1 MEPKPA
7 DSPLKELS
15 QIDPQRA
22 AHLAELFQALSDQS
36 RVLIISALV
45 NGPKNVSSIAE
56 ETGFSE
62 SSVSHY
68 LRGVRLLRLVKTEK
82 QGRNVFYH
90 IDDQHVLDIL
100 TCGYD
105 HVAHSFR

>member
-1 MEPKPA
+1 MELEPT

-22 AHLAELFQALSDQS
+22 VHLAELFQALSDQS
-36 RVLIISALV
+36 RVLIIAVLV

-62 SSVSHY
+62 SSVSHH
-68 LRGVRLLRLVKTEK
+68 LRGLRLLRLVKTEK

-90 IDDQHVLDIL
+90 IDDHHVLDIL
-100 TCGYD
+100 KCGYD
-105 HVAHSFR
+105 HVVHSFR